1 MFGFDRVKPLQ
12 MYVNK
17 LVKKGRLPQEL
28 KSSMRDRT
36 WKKIFN

>member
-17 LVKKGRLPQEL
+17 LVKKGRLHKNLQT
-28 KSSMRDRT
+28 SMRDRT